1 MTQST
6 VAYKTEYDKLFIGG
20 KWTEPSTSEVIEVHS
35 PATGEYVG
43 KVPMAAE
50 ADVNAACAA
59 ARKAF
64 DEGPWPAM
72 SPEERGAVIGAAAKL
87 LEERADLFKHLLTL
101 ETGQPAMTVDTL
113 QYVSALS
120 WLQYYAGAADKFSWK
135 EVRDGMYGQTLVA
148 REPVGVV
155 GAIVAWNVPLFLAAN
170 KLGPALLAGCT
181 VVLKPAAET
190 PLSINALAEVFAEA
204 GLPEGVLSVVPG
216 GPETGRALTANP
228 ELDKFTFTGSS
239 AVGKEIGKLAA
250 EKLKPCT
257 LELGGKSAAI
267 ILEDADLDSTLPML
281 LFSGLMN
288 SGQACAAQTRILA
301 PRSRYDEI
309 VEKVAAGAA
318 AMPVGRPD
326 DPAAAI
332 GPLVSEKQRERVE
345 GYIKKGVEEGARLV
359 TGGGRP
365 EGLDGGWFVQPTVF
379 ADVDN
384 SMTIA
389 QEEIFGPV
397 LAIIPY
403 DTEDDAIRIANDSV
417 YGLGGSVWTT
427 DNAKAIEIAAKIR
440 TGTFAVNMYAF
451 DPGAPF
457 GGYKNSGIGREC
469 GPEGIEQ
476 YCEAEERAASVR
488 LHAGLIRTI
497 GDRLPDENLLIWH
510 SCRAHVAARTWQCRP
525 GQELRLNKWLH
536 LPRNGPEG
544 RQTRKTPARSC
555 RPPRPASRIRRVR
568 RCAARSG

>member
-1 MTQST
+1 MTSAKI
-6 VAYKTEYDKLFIGG
+6 AYKTEYDKLFIGG
-20 KWTEPSTSEVIEVHS
+20 VWTEPTTTEVIEVHS

-43 KVPMAAE
+43 KVPMAAA
-50 ADVNAACAA
+50 ADVDAACAA

-64 DEGPWPAM
+64 DHGPWPKM
-72 SPEERGAVIGAAAKL
+72 SPTERAAVITAAVKL
-87 LEERADLFKHLLTL
+87 MQERKDLFHHLLTL
-101 ETGQPAMTVDTL
+101 ETGQPSMIVDMM
-113 QYVSALS
+113 QYGPADSALS
-120 WLQYYAGAADKFSWK
+120 YYASAADKFTWS
-135 EVRDGMYGQTLVA
+135 EVRDGIYGQSLVT
-148 REPVGVV
+148 REPIGVV

-190 PLSINALAEVFAEA
+190 PLATNALAEVFAEV

-216 GPETGRALTANP
+216 GIETGRALTANP

-267 ILEDADLDSTLPML
+267 VLEDADLDATLPML
-281 LFSGLMN
+281 VFSGVMN
-288 SGQACAAQTRILA
+288 CGQACVGQTRILA

-309 VEKVAAGAA
+309 VEKVAACLS
-318 AMPVGRPD
+318 AMPVGLPD
-326 DPAAAI
+326 DPTTAI
-332 GPLVSEKQRERVE
+332 GPLISAKQRERVE

-365 EGLDGGWFVQPTVF
+365 EGLDGGHFVKPAVF

-403 DTEDDAIRIANDSV
+403 DTEEDAIRIANDSV
-417 YGLGGSVWTT
+417 YGLAGSVWTT
-427 DNAKAIEIAAKIR
+427 NYPRAMEIAAQIR
-440 TGTFAVNMYAF
+440 TGTYAVNMYAF

-457 GGYKNSGIGREC
+457 GGYKNSGIGREN

-476 YCEAEERAASVR
+476 YCQQKSV
-488 LHAGLIRTI
+488 LMPFGY
-497 GDRLPDENLLIWH
+497 
-510 SCRAHVAARTWQCRP
+510 V
-525 GQELRLNKWLH
+525 
-536 LPRNGPEG
+536 PEG
-544 RQTRKTPARSC
+544 
-555 RPPRPASRIRRVR
+555 
-568 RCAARSG
+568 